1 MCCIRHNL
9 TQFVWARDARATTAN
24 HYGIALRRARG
35 TVCVNLVFSAKIAN
49 LPVAAPP
56 PPTTYISP
64 AKPPNLAHISCQL
77 HFYNPVVA
85 LYQTVLTSL
94 DLKPF

>member
-1 MCCIRHNL
+1 LC
-9 TQFVWARDARATTAN
+9 Q
-24 HYGIALRRARG
+24 
-35 TVCVNLVFSAKIAN
+35 SAKIAN
-49 LPVAAPP
+49 LSVAAP
-56 PPTTYISP
+56 TTTQSVSP
-64 AKPPNLAHISCQL
+64 AKPPNLAHISYQL